1 MALCDSDE
9 GAEKAT
15 LRGGCDLEKRPAD
28 PNTAAEVDPYCQQPP
43 CPTQAS
49 EIGDFD
55 IGFCVV
61 IGSSNSGAKIHNNSQ
76 FQRFVASVSVS
87 QGQLLRTDG
96 DIQTSAVH
104 LLALSVS
111 GCTHH
116 GQ

>member
-1 MALCDSDE
+1 MDLCDSDG

-61 IGSSNSGAKIHNNSQ
+61 IGSSNSGAKINNYSKLEGLPV
-76 FQRFVASVSVS
+76 FIFSI
-87 QGQLLRTDG
+87 T
-96 DIQTSAVH
+96 
-104 LLALSVS
+104 
-111 GCTHH
+111 CTINQH
-116 GQ
+116 